1 MKINRKSLLY
11 CIFLFLIFFLFL
23 KGTGLLISLLVTDL
37 DLNNYS
43 IVLLKEVLLACFC
56 VFLVFKS
63 GQAHIFHRRGSGIG
77 KGIWIG
83 FYQFSMSSV
92 TLIINLF
99 LEEVERTLQPWYM
112 ILTFFLCMICVG
124 IAEELFFRGVIAEIL
139 FERFGVDRAGI
150 WKAVILSG
158 AFFGIVHLNNLSFGE
173 PIGVLVQVIGASVS
187 GMVFTAIYY
196 RSGSIWTTILIHSY
210 NDVAALALSGIY
222 GCETVKDII
231 SDYGLLKLIG
241 MIPYIIVLLVLL
253 RKKKMGEVKRNMERE
268 RIHS

>member
-1 MKINRKSLLY
+1 
-11 CIFLFLIFFLFL
+11 
-23 KGTGLLISLLVTDL
+23 
-37 DLNNYS
+37 
-43 IVLLKEVLLACFC
+43 
-56 VFLVFKS
+56 
-63 GQAHIFHRRGSGIG
+63 
-77 KGIWIG
+77 
-83 FYQFSMSSV
+83 
-92 TLIINLF
+92 
-99 LEEVERTLQPWYM
+99 M

-253 RKKKMGEVKRNMERE
+253 RKKKIGEVEKNMKKG
-268 RIHS
+268 